1 MAFRI
6 NNNNINIST
15 SSSCNN
21 KIYKEEDL
29 EIINKKY
36 NEIRNTSKLKT
47 YKKIDY
53 KKQIIIYDINIR
65 RWKIIDYIIQN

>member
-15 SSSCNN
+15 SASCNN
-21 KIYKEEDL
+21 KIYKEEDI

-36 NEIRNTSKLKT
+36 NEIRNTSNLKD
-47 YKKIDY
+47 YKKMDY
-53 KKQIIIYDINIR
+53 KKQTIIYDINIG
-65 RWKIIDYIIQN
+65 RWKMIDN

>member
-15 SSSCNN
+15 SYSCN

-53 KKQIIIYDINIR
+53 KKQTIIYDINIR
-65 RWKIIDYIIQN
+65 RWKILDYI